1 MRTAAPSA
9 DLRQEPAD
17 SPADVVPWAVRVS
30 ASWSWRILLVVATVA
45 VAVYLVA
52 IFKVIVVPVAV
63 ALLLTVLLLPL
74 VGWLQRRAH
83 FPRVLASASAV
94 IGLLVVV
101 IGLLTLAGSSIVNG
115 ISSLQ
120 AQAVAGFQ
128 ELAEWLAAGPLH
140 LSAADLTTYVADAQ
154 TSLGKNSGG
163 LVAGALSVTT
173 TVGHVVAGTA
183 IAIFCTF
190 FFLLDGRAIWT
201 WRVGLLP
208 FGARERFHQSARRG
222 FVTLGAYTRTQI
234 LVALMDAAGIGI
246 GAAVLR
252 VPLALP
258 LGILVFLGS
267 FIPIIGAVLTGSVAV
282 LVALV
287 AQGPFAAIVML
298 GVVLVVQQV
307 EGHVMQPFLMG
318 HAVSLHPVAVLLSV
332 AAGSLVAGITGAL
345 FAVPIAAVINTVL
358 LYLHGHDK
366 FPELGT
372 EDHVAIR
379 AQATPANAV
388 PDDPTP
394 STPMTNEATDVP
406 R

>member
-1 MRTAAPSA
+1 MISLFKKFKQGLTKTAA
-9 DLRQEPAD
+9 
-17 SPADVVPWAVRVS
+17 
-30 ASWSWRILLVVATVA
+30 
-45 VAVYLVA
+45 
-52 IFKVIVVPVAV
+52 
-63 ALLLTVLLLPL
+63 
-74 VGWLQRRAH
+74 
-83 FPRVLASASAV
+83 
-94 IGLLVVV
+94 
-101 IGLLTLAGSSIVNG
+101 
-115 ISSLQ
+115 
-120 AQAVAGFQ
+120 
-128 ELAEWLAAGPLH
+128 
-140 LSAADLTTYVADAQ
+140 
-154 TSLGKNSGG
+154 
-163 LVAGALSVTT
+163 
-173 TVGHVVAGTA
+173 A
-183 IAIFCTF
+183 IADRAKSLFA
-190 FFLLDGRAIWT
+190 GRAIDASSLEALEEALYT
-201 WRVGLLP
+201 AD
-208 FGARERFHQSARRG
+208 FGVATTTEILEEIKRAHQKERELRG
-222 FVTLGAYTRTQI
+222 Q
-234 LVALMDAAGIGI
+234 DAARI

-298 GVVLVVQQV
+298 AVVLVVQQV

-345 FAVPIAAVINTVL
+345 FAVPVAAVINTVL